1 MLVNYQKRKDIIV
14 FLSIVFIGFLLTF
27 TPLIG
32 GVIEAHDV
40 LFHFNWSKYFS
51 QQFWSGELYP
61 RWLLGM
67 NSGLGSPSFFFY
79 PPIPYYFT
87 SLFYPLQLGN
97 SPTWLHLVLSASL
110 ALIASGVAAYIWLK
124 DFTNVKS
131 AFIGSILYMSLP
143 YHLAIDLYWRFAFS
157 EYWSF
162 VWIPLVLYFSR
173 KLIQG
178 TRYAIAGFAISYALL
193 CMTHLPTTL
202 IFSPVPISYVVLM
215 SKRHQ
220 KVKVLVRLGLA
231 LLLGVGLAAIYLVPA
246 LTTQNYVL
254 LEEIASRPFFYYAN
268 NFLWHKRYILPEL
281 REFVVYLGVLVG
293 LMAGI
298 TVCAFI
304 GTYKT
309 LSKSCR
315 RESIYWFT
323 IAGVASLMTL
333 PLSKPIWQLFPILQ
347 IIQFPWRFN
356 VVLTVT
362 TTVLVTLGVYV
373 FHKTTQGWQKN
384 VLVFAML
391 LLIGTILSSLGM
403 MDSHV
408 HRLTFNSDSVIRMS
422 QDASEYRPKWVAAE
436 IFDRSLVYELG
447 KNLPNAKV
455 TTGEGNVSI
464 KQWQPRKIVLQ
475 ANAKTDVTVTLK
487 QFYYPGWTARA
498 IGRSQQLPVEP
509 SPYEGLLRVK
519 VPSGQYE
526 VRVTLDTVIQ
536 ERLGQSLSA
545 VSAGIVVLLALP
557 LRQLRRIVH

>member
-1 MLVNYQKRKDIIV
+1 MLKKSQKHRHIIV
-14 FLSIVFIGFLLTF
+14 VSAIGFIGLLLTLV
-27 TPLIG
+27 PLIS

-40 LFHFNWSKYFS
+40 LFHFNWSKSFS
-51 QQFWSGELYP
+51 EQLWSGELYP

-97 SPTWLHLVLSASL
+97 LPIWLHLVLSASL
-110 ALIASGVAAYIWLK
+110 ALIASGVTAYIWLK
-124 DFTNVKS
+124 DSTNVKS

-162 VWIPLVLYFSR
+162 VWIPLVLFFSR

-178 TRYAIAGFAISYALL
+178 TRCAIAGFAISYGLL

-215 SKRHQ
+215 SKRYQ
-220 KVKVLVRLGLA
+220 KAKVLVRLGLA
-231 LLLGVGLAAIYLVPA
+231 LFLGVGLSAIYLVPA

-268 NFLWHKRYILPEL
+268 NFLWDKRVIPPALI
-281 REFVVYLGVLVG
+281 EFVVYLGVLVG

-298 TVCAFI
+298 SVCAFI
-304 GTYKT
+304 GSYKT
-309 LSKSCR
+309 LSKSGR
-315 RESIYWFT
+315 WESIYWFT
-323 IAGVASLMTL
+323 IAGVSSLMIL

-356 VVLTVT
+356 VVLTVAT
-362 TTVLVTLGVYV
+362 TALITLGVYV
-373 FHKTTQGWQKN
+373 FHKITQGWQKN
-384 VLVFAML
+384 VLVFGML
-391 LLIGTILSSLGM
+391 LLTSTILTSVGM
-403 MDSHV
+403 MDTHV

-455 TTGEGNVSI
+455 TTGEGSVSI

-475 ANAKTDVTVTLK
+475 TNAKTDVTVTLK
-487 QFYYPGWTARA
+487 QFYYPGWTARLT
-498 IGRSQQLPVEP
+498 SKLKQLPVEP
-509 SPYEGLLRVK
+509 SPREGLLRVK
-519 VPSGQYE
+519 VPQGQYTI
-526 VRVTLDTVIQ
+526 RVTLDAGWQ
-536 ERLGQSLSA
+536 ERLGQVMSA
-545 VSAGIVVLLALP
+545 VCALIVVLLALP
-557 LRQLRRIVH
+557 FRRVQRIAR

>member
-1 MLVNYQKRKDIIV
+1 MLKKSQKHRHIIV
-14 FLSIVFIGFLLTF
+14 VSAIGFIGLLLTLV
-27 TPLIG
+27 PLIS

-40 LFHFNWSKYFS
+40 LFHFNWSKSFS
-51 QQFWSGELYP
+51 EQLWSGELYP

-97 SPTWLHLVLSASL
+97 LPIWLHLVLSASL
-110 ALIASGVAAYIWLK
+110 ALIASGVTAYIWLK
-124 DFTNVKS
+124 DSTNVKS

-162 VWIPLVLYFSR
+162 VWIPLVLFFSR

-178 TRYAIAGFAISYALL
+178 TQWAIAGFAISYGLL

-215 SKRHQ
+215 SKRCQ
-220 KVKVLVRLGLA
+220 KAKVLVRLGLA
-231 LLLGVGLAAIYLVPA
+231 LFLGVGLSAIYLVPA
-246 LTTQNYVL
+246 LTTQKYVL

-268 NFLWHKRYILPEL
+268 NFLWDKRVIPPALI
-281 REFVVYLGVLVG
+281 EFVVYLGVLVG

-298 TVCAFI
+298 SVCAFI
-304 GTYKT
+304 GSYKT
-309 LSKSCR
+309 LSKSGR
-315 RESIYWFT
+315 WESIYWFT
-323 IAGVASLMTL
+323 IAGVSSLMIL

-356 VVLTVT
+356 VVLTVAT
-362 TTVLVTLGVYV
+362 TALITLGVYV
-373 FHKTTQGWQKN
+373 FHKITQGWQKN
-384 VLVFAML
+384 VLVFGML
-391 LLIGTILSSLGM
+391 LLTSTILTSVGM
-403 MDSHV
+403 MDTHV

-455 TTGEGNVSI
+455 TTGEGSVSI

-475 ANAKTDVTVTLK
+475 TNAKTDVTVTLK
-487 QFYYPGWTARA
+487 QFYYPGWTARLT
-498 IGRSQQLPVEP
+498 SKLKQLPVEP
-509 SPYEGLLRVK
+509 SPREGLLRVK
-519 VPSGQYE
+519 VPQGQYTI
-526 VRVTLDTVIQ
+526 RVTLDAGWQ
-536 ERLGQSLSA
+536 ERLGQVMSA
-545 VSAGIVVLLALP
+545 VCALIVVLLALP
-557 LRQLRRIVH
+557 FRRVQRIAR